1 MTLQNM
7 NQLRLVPRKD
17 YVANRLLSGVLQLA
31 ANTSLYLDETQLEQ
45 GQLDPAG
52 EGDPREGRLGGRTPH
67 VRARGRFILPG

>member
-17 YVANRLLSGVLQLA
+17 YVANRLLSGALQLA

-45 GQLDPAG
+45 GQQQGRALTRRDLWAEDATGALD
-52 EGDPREGRLGGRTPH
+52 
-67 VRARGRFILPG
+67 V